1 MVAVCPA
8 HMVGLLTEMVG
19 VMFTVT
25 LLTAVLVAI
34 QPKALVPVTEYEVF
48 TNGLTTVVP
57 EE

>member
-1 MVAVCPA
+1 
-8 HMVGLLTEMVG
+8 MVG

>member
-1 MVAVCPA
+1 
-8 HMVGLLTEMVG
+8 MVG

-48 TNGLTTVVP
+48 TNGLTRLVP
-57 EE
+57 DE